1 MAEKFISAK
10 LFNGRMVFATTVGLL
25 AESLTSKK
33 ELDLLFE
40 EEIGQTRILK
50 IEAVGN
56 LTLLVATDYAIY
68 SLNRGLDKCKK
79 LVDLR
84 TDFDDIVVS
93 ESLLSFCAVN
103 SSAKFILGVTTSRVF
118 FVDLNLGEVYP

>member
-33 ELDLLFE
+33 ELDLLFK

-56 LTLLVATDYAIY
+56 STLLVATNYAIY

-84 TDFDDIVVS
+84 TDFDDIVVPFS
-93 ESLLSFCAVN
+93 INSTLRILSNGIIRFPME
-103 SSAKFILGVTTSRVF
+103 LM
-118 FVDLNLGEVYP
+118 